1 VGVGAASAVQG
12 VFFLIDP
19 ATLKPHEDVDMDR
32 VRALAEEIRAA
43 GAFYPPVLVDDASR
57 VILDGHHRWHA
68 STLLALSLLPCYAV
82 DYRNDPAIRVISRR
96 SEIAI
101 TKDDVITMGTSGR
114 VYPYKTTRHVYDLPE
129 AIEPVLLEELLASKP

>member
-1 VGVGAASAVQG
+1 MQG
-12 VFFLIDP
+12 VFLLIEP
-19 ATLKPHEDVDMDR
+19 GTLQPHEDVDRDR

-43 GAFYPPVLVDDASR
+43 GAFYPPVLIDDASR

-68 STLLALSLLPCYAV
+68 STLLALSWLPCYAV

-101 TKDDVITMGTSGR
+101 TKDDVIAMGTSGR
-114 VYPYKTTRHVYDLPE
+114 VYPYKTTRHVYGLPE
-129 AIEPVLLEELLASKP
+129 AIEPVPLATLLARR